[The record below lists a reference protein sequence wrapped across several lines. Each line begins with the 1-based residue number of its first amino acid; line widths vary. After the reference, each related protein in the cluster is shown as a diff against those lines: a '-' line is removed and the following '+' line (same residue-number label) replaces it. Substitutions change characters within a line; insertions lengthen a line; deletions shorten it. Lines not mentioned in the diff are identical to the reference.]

1 LRCSFDLEFSV
12 DAGEVDLDGAGAI
25 VGFCSDF
32 EDIAALSECLKD
44 FLFGGSEQVS
54 LDYDGIRSPRVVNDF
69 DVGIG

>member
-1 LRCSFDLEFSV
+1 M
-12 DAGEVDLDGAGAI
+12 DAGEVDLYSAWAVIGC
-25 VGFCSDF
+25 CSDF

-54 LDYDGIRSPRVVNDF
+54 LDYDAIRSPKVVNDF